1 MYLILL
7 AFISSC
13 VAFTPEIVSKGPIF
27 IPLDFSTILQ
37 KMDNNEINRIYF
49 NNEMNK
55 VVSIANNDNINYIS
69 NIKPIVSD
77 SIFSQAVNHHIPVY
91 FEKSNEILDF
101 LLNPFTIF
109 VIGSFFLNTVG
120 RNMNIVNMNKPSN
133 FFGINNNIKLNEI
146 KTNVTFSDWG
156 GSEEVLNECYEIV
169 SYLKNASNY
178 KNIGA
183 EIPRGILLDGPPGT
197 GKTLLA
203 KAIAT
208 DSNSSFISVSGS
220 EFVEMF
226 VGVGAMR
233 IRSLFEQARDNK
245 PCIIFIDEIDAIGKQ
260 RGQSGVFTNDEREQ
274 TLNQLLVEMD
284 GFKENND
291 IIVIAATNRKDI
303 LDQALLRPGRFDRS
317 ITIPLPDR
325 KSRRD
330 ILNVYLRNKKL
341 DYKIDLDGLVD
352 LTAGYSGAQ
361 LKNLINEASIFAAR
375 QGQTMITQDYL
386 NDAFEKIS
394 IGIIK
399 KNDDRDLETKT
410 RVSIHECGH
419 ALQVILNEKYFNLQK
434 VTIKQTYSG
443 AGGYTLFSE
452 KSEIIEGGLYT
463 KDLFKKRLTIA
474 LGGKAAE
481 EIYFGND
488 FISAGATM
496 DLNQAN
502 QLALSMIE
510 KYGMGNKLSNFY
522 KQNENQFNN
531 KYSESTK
538 NMIDTEVRNLVNE
551 AYEDAK
557 KNILINKEKFDLVLK
572 ELLYKITISGYEFSL
587 IINSP

>member
-13 VAFTPEIVSKGPIF
+13 VAFAPDVVSRSPIF

-55 VVSIANNDNINYIS
+55 VVSIANDDNINYIT
-69 NIKPIVSD
+69 NIKPIVSNTV
-77 SIFSQAVNHHIPVY
+77 FSEAATHHIPVY
-91 FEKSNEILDF
+91 FEKSNELLDF
-101 LLNPFTIF
+101 ALNPFTIF
-109 VIGSFFLNTVG
+109 ILGSIFLNTIG

-178 KNIGA
+178 KNVGA
-183 EIPRGILLDGPPGT
+183 EIPRGIMLDGPPGT

-233 IRSLFEQARDNK
+233 IRSLFEQARQNK

-284 GFKENND
+284 GFKSNDD

-303 LDQALLRPGRFDRS
+303 LDKALLRPGRFDRS

-330 ILNVYLRNKKL
+330 ILNVYLRNRKL
-341 DYKIDLDGLVD
+341 DYKIDLDSLVD
-352 LTAGYSGAQ
+352 LTAGYSGAE

-419 ALQVILNEKYFNLQK
+419 ALQVMLNENYFNLQK

-463 KDLFKKRLTIA
+463 KDLLKKRLTIA

-481 EIYFGND
+481 EIYYGND

-531 KYSESTK
+531 KYSELTK
-538 NMIDTEVRNLVNE
+538 NVIDKEVSNLVNE

-557 KNILINKEKFDLVLK
+557 KNIINNKEKFDLVLK
-572 ELLYKITISGYEFSL
+572 ELLNKKTISGYEFNL

>member
-120 RNMNIVNMNKPSN
+120 RNMNIMNMNKPSN
-133 FFGINNNIKLNEI
+133 FFGITNNIKLNEI

-169 SYLKNASNY
+169 SYLKNATNY

-183 EIPRGILLDGPPGT
+183 QIPRGILLDGPPGT

-233 IRSLFEQARDNK
+233 IRSLFEKARENK

-284 GFKENND
+284 GFKDND
-291 IIVIAATNRKDI
+291 NIIIIAATNRKDI
-303 LDQALLRPGRFDRS
+303 LDQALLRPGRFDRL

-325 KSRRD
+325 KSRKD
-330 ILNVYLRNKKL
+330 IINVYLRNKKF
-341 DYKIDLDGLVD
+341 DYKINLDSLVD

-399 KNDDRDLETKT
+399 KNDDRDMETKT

-419 ALQVILNEKYFNLQK
+419 ALQVVLNENYFNLQK

-463 KDLFKKRLTIA
+463 KDLLKKRLTIA

-481 EIYFGND
+481 EIYYSND

-510 KYGMGNKLSNFY
+510 KYGMGDKLSNFY

-531 KYSESTK
+531 KYSELTK
-538 NMIDTEVRNLVNE
+538 NVIDKEVGNLVNE
-551 AYEDAK
+551 AYDEAK
-557 KNILINKEKFDLVLK
+557 KNILNNKEKFDLVLK
-572 ELLYKITISGYEFSL
+572 ELLDKKTISGYEFNL
-587 IINSP
+587 VINSR

>member
-69 NIKPIVSD
+69 NIKPLVSD
-77 SIFSQAVNHHIPVY
+77 SIFSQALNHHIPVY

-120 RNMNIVNMNKPSN
+120 RNMNIMNMNKPSN

-156 GSEEVLNECYEIV
+156 GSEEVLNECYEVV
-169 SYLKNASNY
+169 SYLKNATNY

-183 EIPRGILLDGPPGT
+183 QIPRGILLDGPPGT

-208 DSNSSFISVSGS
+208 DSNSSFISVAGS

-233 IRSLFEQARDNK
+233 IRSLFEQARENK

-284 GFKENND
+284 GFKDND
-291 IIVIAATNRKDI
+291 NIIVIAATNRKDI
-303 LDQALLRPGRFDRS
+303 LDQALLRPGRFDRL

-325 KSRRD
+325 KSRKD
-330 ILNVYLRNKKL
+330 IINVYLRNKKF
-341 DYKIDLDGLVD
+341 DYKINLDSLVD

-399 KNDDRDLETKT
+399 KNDDRDMETKT

-419 ALQVILNEKYFNLQK
+419 ALQVVLNENYFNLQK

-463 KDLFKKRLTIA
+463 KDLLKKRLTIA

-481 EIYFGND
+481 EIYYGSD

-510 KYGMGNKLSNFY
+510 KYGMGDKLSNFY

-531 KYSESTK
+531 KYSELTK
-538 NMIDTEVRNLVNE
+538 NVIDKEVGNLVNE
-551 AYEDAK
+551 AYDEAK
-557 KNILINKEKFDLVLK
+557 KNILNNKEKFDLVLK
-572 ELLYKITISGYEFSL
+572 ELLDKKTISGYEFNL
-587 IINSP
+587 VINSR

>member
-13 VAFTPEIVSKGPIF
+13 VAFTPDVVSRSPIF

-37 KMDNNEINRIYF
+37 KMDSNEINRIYF

-55 VVSIANNDNINYIS
+55 VVSIANDNINYIT
-69 NIKPIVSD
+69 NIKPIVSNTV
-77 SIFSQAVNHHIPVY
+77 FSEAVTHHIPVY
-91 FEKSNEILDF
+91 FEKSNELLDF
-101 LLNPFTIF
+101 VLNPFGIF
-109 VIGSFFLNTVG
+109 IVGSIILNLIG

-133 FFGINNNIKLNEI
+133 FFGFNNNIKLNEI

-156 GSEEVLNECYEIV
+156 GSEEVLDECYEIV
-169 SYLKNASNY
+169 SYLKNATNY

-183 EIPRGILLDGPPGT
+183 QIPRGILLDGPPGT

-208 DSNSSFISVSGS
+208 DSNSSFISVAGS

-233 IRSLFEQARDNK
+233 IRSLFEKARDNK

-260 RGQSGVFTNDEREQ
+260 RGQSGAFTNDEREQ

-284 GFKENND
+284 GFKDND
-291 IIVIAATNRKDI
+291 NIIVIAATNRKDI
-303 LDQALLRPGRFDRS
+303 LDQALLRPGRFDRL

-325 KSRRD
+325 NSRKD
-330 ILNVYLRNKKL
+330 IINVYLRNKKF
-341 DYKIDLDGLVD
+341 DYKINLDSLVD

-399 KNDDRDLETKT
+399 KNDDRDMETKT
-410 RVSIHECGH
+410 RVAIHECGH
-419 ALQVILNEKYFNLQK
+419 ALQVVLNENYFNLQK

-463 KDLFKKRLTIA
+463 KDLLKKRLTIA

-481 EIYFGND
+481 EIYYGND

-496 DLNQAN
+496 DLNQVN

-510 KYGMGNKLSNFY
+510 KYGMGDKLSNFY

-531 KYSESTK
+531 KYSELTK
-538 NMIDTEVRNLVNE
+538 NIIDKEVGNLVNE
-551 AYEDAK
+551 AYEEAK
-557 KNILINKEKFDLVLK
+557 KNILNNKEKFDLVLK
-572 ELLYKITISGYEFSL
+572 ELLDKKTISGYEFNL
-587 IINSP
+587 VINSR

>member
-13 VAFTPEIVSKGPIF
+13 VAFAPDVVSRSPIF

-55 VVSIANNDNINYIS
+55 VVSIANNDNINYVT
-69 NIKPIVSD
+69 NIKPIISNTV
-77 SIFSQAVNHHIPVY
+77 FSEAVTHHIPVY
-91 FEKSNEILDF
+91 FEKSNELLDF
-101 LLNPFTIF
+101 ALNPFTIF
-109 VIGSFFLNTVG
+109 ILGSIFLNTIG

-178 KNIGA
+178 KNVGA
-183 EIPRGILLDGPPGT
+183 EIPRGIMLDGPPGT

-233 IRSLFEQARDNK
+233 IRSLFEQARQNK

-284 GFKENND
+284 GFKSNDD

-303 LDQALLRPGRFDRS
+303 LDKALLRPGRFDRS

-330 ILNVYLRNKKL
+330 ILNVYLRNRKL
-341 DYKIDLDGLVD
+341 DYKIDLDSLVD
-352 LTAGYSGAQ
+352 LTAGYSGAE

-419 ALQVILNEKYFNLQK
+419 ALQVILNENYFNLQK

-463 KDLFKKRLTIA
+463 KDLLKKRLVIA

-481 EIYFGND
+481 EIYYGND

-531 KYSESTK
+531 KYSELTK
-538 NMIDTEVRNLVNE
+538 NVIDKEVSNLVNE

-557 KNILINKEKFDLVLK
+557 KNIINNKEKFDLVLR
-572 ELLYKITISGYEFSL
+572 ELLYKKTISGYEFNL

>member
-1 MYLILL
+1 MYLIFLS
-7 AFISSC
+7 FISIC
-13 VAFTPEIVSKGPIF
+13 IAFTPELVSKSPIF

-55 VVSIANNDNINYIS
+55 VISIANDDNINYIT
-69 NIKPIVSD
+69 NIKPLVSNTVFNEA
-77 SIFSQAVNHHIPVY
+77 ITHHIPVY
-91 FEKSNEILDF
+91 FKNSNEFLDF
-101 LLNPFTIF
+101 VLNPFTIF
-109 VIGSFFLNTVG
+109 ILGSIFF
-120 RNMNIVNMNKPSN
+120 NIVGKNTDIMNKPTN
-133 FFGINNNIKLNEI
+133 FFGINNNIKINDK

-233 IRSLFEQARDNK
+233 IRSLFKEARENK

-284 GFKENND
+284 GFISND
-291 IIVIAATNRKDI
+291 EIIVIAATNRKDI
-303 LDQALLRPGRFDRS
+303 LDPALLRPGRFDRL

-341 DYKIDLDGLVD
+341 DYKIDLDSLVD
-352 LTAGYSGAQ
+352 LTAGYSGAG

-399 KNDDRDLETKT
+399 KNDDRDLETKN

-419 ALQVILNEKYFNLQK
+419 ALQVVLNENYFNLQK

-463 KDLFKKRLTIA
+463 KDLLKKRLTIA

-481 EIYFGND
+481 EIYFGNN

-531 KYSESTK
+531 KYSEATK
-538 NMIDTEVRNLVNE
+538 NIIDKEVGILVNE

-557 KNILINKEKFDLVLK
+557 KNIINNKGKFDLVLK
-572 ELLYKITISGYEFSL
+572 ELLNKKTISGYEFNL
-587 IINSP
+587 IINSPLK

>member
-120 RNMNIVNMNKPSN
+120 RNMNIMNMNKPSN

-169 SYLKNASNY
+169 SYLKNATNY

-183 EIPRGILLDGPPGT
+183 QIPRGILLDGPPGT

-233 IRSLFEQARDNK
+233 IRSLFEKARENK

-284 GFKENND
+284 GFKDND
-291 IIVIAATNRKDI
+291 NIIIIAATNRKDI
-303 LDQALLRPGRFDRS
+303 LDQALLRPGRFDRL

-325 KSRRD
+325 KSRKD
-330 ILNVYLRNKKL
+330 IINVYLRNKKF
-341 DYKIDLDGLVD
+341 DYKINLDSLVD

-399 KNDDRDLETKT
+399 KNDDRDMETKT

-419 ALQVILNEKYFNLQK
+419 ALQVVLNENYFNLQK

-463 KDLFKKRLTIA
+463 KDLLKKRLTIA

-481 EIYFGND
+481 EIYYSND

-510 KYGMGNKLSNFY
+510 KYGMGDKLSNFY

-531 KYSESTK
+531 KYSELTK
-538 NMIDTEVRNLVNE
+538 NVIDKEVGNLVND
-551 AYEDAK
+551 AYDEAK
-557 KNILINKEKFDLVLK
+557 KNILNNKEKFDLVLK
-572 ELLYKITISGYEFSL
+572 ELLDKKTISGYEFNL
-587 IINSP
+587 VINSR